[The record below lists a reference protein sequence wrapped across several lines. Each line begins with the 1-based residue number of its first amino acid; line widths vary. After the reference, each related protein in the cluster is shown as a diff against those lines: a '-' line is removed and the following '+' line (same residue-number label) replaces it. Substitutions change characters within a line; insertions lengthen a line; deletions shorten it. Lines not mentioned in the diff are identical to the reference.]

1 MRPSAA
7 DDPRPR
13 MLIVGCSTR
22 AAAWSA
28 MRAGYRPVCADQF
41 GDLDLHAV
49 ADVIPV
55 THYPHSLPDDV
66 NCVKTDQ
73 WMYTGAMENHPEVL
87 RRLAE
92 MPQLGELSGIAAAA
106 LPKLRDPWFVQR
118 LANDAGLPSIP
129 CRDTPPTN
137 DEPSRWLLKPRRSG
151 GGIGARIAVSD
162 PISEQIADV
171 YWQRFIAGP
180 VGSAVFQ
187 MIHQR
192 VELVG
197 FTSLQCGL
205 IESGCLEPFGYGG
218 NIGPW
223 ELSDYD
229 EQRLIAAAWKLS
241 QMVRLGGM
249 FGIDF
254 VLTAAG
260 PCLLEINP
268 RYTASMELFEFLR
281 RVPLL
286 SMNPMPNS
294 TKPACR
300 AQCGKRILYA
310 RSRVVAPDLSRL
322 IPRASPWSLPLVADL
337 PQPGTIIEPGKP
349 LCTIYARGHSWQEV
363 ERKLQRRMQRVRST
377 WGCLEG

>member
-1 MRPSAA
+1 MLSSAA

-41 GDLDLHAV
+41 GDLDLQAV

-55 THYPHSLPDDV
+55 SSYPHSLPDDV
-66 NCVKTDQ
+66 QPVRTDR

-87 RRLAE
+87 RELAAQSQWGGLFGIPVE
-92 MPQLGELSGIAAAA
+92 SLS
-106 LPKLRDPWFVQR
+106 KLRDPWFVQQIAS
-118 LANDAGLPSIP
+118 LAGLPSIP
-129 CRDTPPTN
+129 CRDTPPTD
-137 DEPSRWLLKPRRSG
+137 DEPTRWLLKPRRSG
-151 GGIGARIAVSD
+151 GGIGICHAVSELI
-162 PISEQIADV
+162 PNQTADV
-171 YWQRFIAGP
+171 YWQSFVTGP

-187 MIHQR
+187 IIQQR

-197 FTSLQCGL
+197 ITRLQCGL
-205 IESGCLEPFGYGG
+205 VETGCTEPFGYGG

-223 ELSDYD
+223 ELCEHD
-229 EQRLIAAAWKLS
+229 ERRLIAAALKLS
-241 QMVRLGGM
+241 QVVPMDGL

-254 VLTAAG
+254 VLTPAG

-268 RYTASMELFEFLR
+268 RYTASMELFEFLW

-286 SMNPMPNS
+286 SMDHMPNS
-294 TKPACR
+294 TNSGHK

-322 IPRASPWSLPLVADL
+322 IPRLSPWSMPFAADL
-337 PQPGTIIEPGKP
+337 PRCGQVIEPGEP
-349 LCTIYARGHSWQEV
+349 LCTVYATGSSIV
-363 ERKLQRRMQRVRST
+363 DIERKLQRRMHRIRT
-377 WGCLEG
+377 WFRDQ